1 MVKTEAFPTIRMKID
16 RLLKI
21 TNEYQFNDLVKA
33 VYCINLCINNRSV
46 LESCLALNACLIEYE
61 EKGSKRIGAYD
72 EFKGFFGK
80 IYDVMKPGI
89 ADDYT
94 VEDFGEVQLRYN
106 DKFYRVIIG
115 TGHNNVYACLNFLP
129 TLARNISR
137 EEELCLAL
145 EYVSGTIDYFI
156 EENKNDGVV
165 EKRFVLP
172 TEILFYKVQKFFK
185 EEVKKYDILELDSLM
200 MSEGTTIEKSHFV
213 CREDNIYPLY
223 NVSLLIDLYDIWE
236 NKIDFKE
243 QISVANEGIIDRIYS
258 LFEMDRSRSCSI
270 FAPAM
275 IFPEQKYDS
284 SQRTY
289 TFIAKASRGVVV
301 ALNADEYEEGQL
313 EKEIANIEK
322 YHKSGTLHIAETFNR
337 FDKSGLRGIHI
348 PADMPIEYLIYDS
361 FMNPNQM
368 HMSLGEEGKK
378 RKTCTALDVI
388 YYLNFMD
395 DIDEL
400 FEYLSYS
407 NEKDYES
414 SFGFGSDAALYF
426 TWKNQGRYIA
436 KGAIIFNMVDVGY
449 DTENEAVVDYFKEE
463 LKDYPFHMRDY
474 LFREPFSW
482 KIEKRDFD
490 TYEYT
495 VKHGMGF
502 GGIYLPLPQKNY
514 VFLTNNVEFYKD
526 VKDFGEYRQWIQL
539 LEEIIT
545 EGFDSI
551 KCVFEDNK
559 AISNTGIQIAFMP
572 IEYAVHA
579 GHEIFA
585 QYIEKL
591 KQNNREYLET
601 MLDTV
606 TDFMIHSDN
615 YDEISIT
622 DLEKAGI
629 TSGDIRKTVNSGIL
643 LSKKLVFHEG
653 TIARNEKEVVYF
665 VFDEMRDYCLARQ
678 ILLNNVS
685 AYYVDGESV
694 IEKLKQLKAS
704 GASCAEGVIHYC
716 YVFFKTD
723 ELVSKLEQTEKMCN
737 SILDLYRIP
746 EGGERKSYW
755 SMRYREEFQNL
766 GLRIIL
772 TSGLELTDFEITYI
786 QDCLRK
792 DPYED
797 GGMFFDTMLDGTLY
811 GGIYNLD
818 IYLGILFGLKNK
830 DAILNTFHTISAR
843 NNMDDRFIPEDFI
856 KYYNELSDSE
866 RKLQIQ
872 KIAELFLLCFKL
884 HDKDKQEELED
895 FFYNLPTHD
904 KVQNDMILEM
914 RIACGLEV
922 KDYE

>member
-61 EKGSKRIGAYD
+61 EKGSKRIGTYD

-449 DTENEAVVDYFKEE
+449 SNHFNYSGNISLAVKSVLSE
-463 LKDYPFHMRDY
+463 
-474 LFREPFSW
+474 
-482 KIEKRDFD
+482 
-490 TYEYT
+490 
-495 VKHGMGF
+495 
-502 GGIYLPLPQKNY
+502 
-514 VFLTNNVEFYKD
+514 
-526 VKDFGEYRQWIQL
+526 QL
-539 LEEIIT
+539 LLLRIFFEVNK
-545 EGFDSI
+545 DSNADVYSI
-551 KCVFEDNK
+551 RK
-559 AISNTGIQIAFMP
+559 
-572 IEYAVHA
+572 
-579 GHEIFA
+579 HEIFA

-601 MLDTV
+601 VLDTV

-622 DLEKAGI
+622 DLEKTGI

-678 ILLNNVS
+678 ILLNNIS
-685 AYYVDGESV
+685 AYNVDGESV
-694 IEKLKQLKAS
+694 IEKLKQLKAT
-704 GASCAEGVIHYC
+704 GASCTEGVIHYC

-723 ELVSKLEQTEKMCN
+723 ELVSKLGQTEKMCN

-843 NNMDDRFIPEDFI
+843 NNMDDRFIPEDFM